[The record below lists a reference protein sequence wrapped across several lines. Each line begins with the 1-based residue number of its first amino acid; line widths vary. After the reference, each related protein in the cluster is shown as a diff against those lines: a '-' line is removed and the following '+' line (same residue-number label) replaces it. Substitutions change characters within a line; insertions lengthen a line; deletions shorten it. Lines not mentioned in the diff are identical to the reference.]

1 MSCTSAARTA
11 ATFFYDGNDFDD
23 LDAFLSGVDSRN
35 FFGEK
40 SPGVSCLSVAPSG
53 GALAAGWDDG
63 TVAVFAEK

>member
-1 MSCTSAARTA
+1 
-11 ATFFYDGNDFDD
+11 

-35 FFGEK
+35 FSGETRDGK